1 MSLTAKTRI
10 VDLHKHQLANL
21 SFSASKKLAEAA
33 AAYAGKS
40 ALEDAVVEDL
50 LSYYP
55 MRYEDRSNLIKI
67 DELYNGLEASIELF
81 VRVAGGYQVGKN
93 RGRKAPPLFI
103 FEVTASDFER
113 KQKPVVV
120 WWFIS
125 GKSATHIVKY
135 WERRFARGT
144 RFIAYGCWEWD
155 VRRNTFVLK
164 LAKPDELEILH
175 DENSGIDKTD
185 VSEDK
190 PPNISEDELLDED
203 VESTEL
209 SAVHVG
215 RCVPIYRK
223 LGQFQTK
230 KLREI
235 TYSLLEH
242 VEKGSF
248 VDIIP
253 EEIISRRSLCR
264 YFEALRQMHFPSES
278 SNMNLYEV
286 FRSPAQMRLI
296 YEEFF
301 WMALLYGFKKSER
314 NREEKLV
321 KIEISN
327 QTLARVKKVL
337 PFTLTGAQRSVFK
350 QISADMRSD
359 IPMNR
364 LVQGDVGSGKTI
376 IAFLAMYLAIE
387 NGYQAALMAPTEIL
401 AEQHF
406 ANAKEFFGKLNLETD
421 ILTGSLRVGEKRKVK
436 ARIASGAS
444 NAIIGTHALIQ
455 DDVNFCA
462 LGLAVIDEQHRF
474 GVLQRA
480 QLRESGLNPEVIVMT
495 ATPIPRSLAIS
506 VYGDLDYSVIDELPP
521 GRTPVKTVVVGED
534 KRTGV
539 YKGISREV
547 ATGRQVYIVY
557 PLIKESEKM
566 DLKAATEMYDDL
578 RTQIF
583 PELRIALLHGKL
595 KAEEKEDI
603 MRRFTRGEVD
613 ILVSTTVIEVGVDV
627 PNATLMVIEH
637 AERFGLSQLHQLRG
651 RVGRGSEES
660 FCVLLTADKKSET
673 ARQRLG
679 IMEKTSNGFEVAE
692 KDLEIRGQGELLG
705 TRQSG
710 KRAFKLANIVRDKQ
724 ILEEVQEDVTNMFKE
739 SGKSEEVEQ
748 LLRIVECDP
757 RMNFLDFA

>member
-286 FRSPAQMRLI
+286 FRS
-296 YEEFF
+296 
-301 WMALLYGFKKSER
+301 
-314 NREEKLV
+314 
-321 KIEISN
+321 
-327 QTLARVKKVL
+327 
-337 PFTLTGAQRSVFK
+337 
-350 QISADMRSD
+350 
-359 IPMNR
+359 
-364 LVQGDVGSGKTI
+364 
-376 IAFLAMYLAIE
+376 
-387 NGYQAALMAPTEIL
+387 
-401 AEQHF
+401 
-406 ANAKEFFGKLNLETD
+406 
-421 ILTGSLRVGEKRKVK
+421 
-436 ARIASGAS
+436 
-444 NAIIGTHALIQ
+444 
-455 DDVNFCA
+455 
-462 LGLAVIDEQHRF
+462 
-474 GVLQRA
+474 
-480 QLRESGLNPEVIVMT
+480 
-495 ATPIPRSLAIS
+495 
-506 VYGDLDYSVIDELPP
+506 
-521 GRTPVKTVVVGED
+521 
-534 KRTGV
+534 
-539 YKGISREV
+539 
-547 ATGRQVYIVY
+547 
-557 PLIKESEKM
+557 
-566 DLKAATEMYDDL
+566 
-578 RTQIF
+578 
-583 PELRIALLHGKL
+583 
-595 KAEEKEDI
+595 
-603 MRRFTRGEVD
+603 
-613 ILVSTTVIEVGVDV
+613 
-627 PNATLMVIEH
+627 
-637 AERFGLSQLHQLRG
+637 
-651 RVGRGSEES
+651 
-660 FCVLLTADKKSET
+660 
-673 ARQRLG
+673 
-679 IMEKTSNGFEVAE
+679 
-692 KDLEIRGQGELLG
+692 
-705 TRQSG
+705 
-710 KRAFKLANIVRDKQ
+710 
-724 ILEEVQEDVTNMFKE
+724 
-739 SGKSEEVEQ
+739 
-748 LLRIVECDP
+748 
-757 RMNFLDFA
+757 

>member
-1 MSLTAKTRI
+1 
-10 VDLHKHQLANL
+10 
-21 SFSASKKLAEAA
+21 
-33 AAYAGKS
+33 
-40 ALEDAVVEDL
+40 
-50 LSYYP
+50 
-55 MRYEDRSNLIKI
+55 
-67 DELYNGLEASIELF
+67 
-81 VRVAGGYQVGKN
+81 
-93 RGRKAPPLFI
+93 
-103 FEVTASDFER
+103 
-113 KQKPVVV
+113 
-120 WWFIS
+120 
-125 GKSATHIVKY
+125 
-135 WERRFARGT
+135 
-144 RFIAYGCWEWD
+144 
-155 VRRNTFVLK
+155 
-164 LAKPDELEILH
+164 
-175 DENSGIDKTD
+175 
-185 VSEDK
+185 
-190 PPNISEDELLDED
+190 
-203 VESTEL
+203 